1 MGIIKNLTFIL
12 DGGHKKYYTEKE
24 QNISKLL
31 CAPKLF
37 RQERKVCMEFIYQAN
52 ELKSATNARKNTFL
66 LTNGLGGYAS
76 VTGVYSAPRCDQGI
90 LVAAEKAPN
99 VRINLVHRISEK
111 LYCGEDAY
119 YLSSQAFADG
129 TPYEDGYRW
138 LRKFAIDYTPMW
150 QYDVGDVL
158 VERHLCIA
166 YGENSAAVT
175 YHIENNGY
183 QPCTLVLRP
192 YFKFAPKEE
201 AVRQRKRLLYA
212 GGVVVE
218 GERRVKILTDGDLFE
233 TDPDT
238 QWLAYAEDAKD
249 GRPDKGMAFGCCEI
263 TMTVEAGETADYEVV
278 FTAEKNT
285 VSGWRMLREAN
296 ARLEKIESESKFRD
310 PVARQLELSA
320 DAYIARRDSTGGKT
334 ILAGYPLFSDW
345 GRDTMIA
352 LPGCCLA
359 TGRYEEAKSILRT
372 FLAYEKDGL
381 VPNLFPEGD
390 QAPMYNTVDAALIL
404 IDSVWKYVQVT
415 QDWAFAWEA
424 WEPMSRI
431 IAYYRKG
438 THHGIGMDTDGLIFA
453 GEGLDQV
460 TWMDVCV
467 QGILPTPRHG
477 KPVEINAY
485 WYNALMIMDR
495 IAEKLG
501 YEDNDYAEL
510 SQQVKESFCK
520 KFYIPEKGY
529 LKDVLSGTDA
539 DEQIRCNQIWAL
551 SMTYT
556 MLTHEQERNVLDTVQ
571 KHLYTPYDLRIL
583 SPEDP
588 QYHPY
593 YGGEQLERDMA
604 YHQGTTWVF
613 PMGAYY
619 RAYLKVNGNT
629 AEAVEAVKVG
639 LSNIK
644 TMMRQGCAG
653 QLPEI
658 YDGENPHEGKGCF
671 AQAWSVGEILR
682 VYEAIE
688 NLKRE

>member
-1 MGIIKNLTFIL
+1 
-12 DGGHKKYYTEKE
+12 
-24 QNISKLL
+24 
-31 CAPKLF
+31 
-37 RQERKVCMEFIYQAN
+37 MEFIYQAN

-76 VTGVYSAPRCDQGI
+76 VTGIYSVPRCDQGV

-99 VRINLVHRISEK
+99 VRVNMVHRISEK
-111 LYCGEDAY
+111 LYCGENQY
-119 YLSSQAFADG
+119 FLSSQSFADD
-129 TPYEDGYRW
+129 TDYEDGYRW
-138 LRKFAIDYTPMW
+138 QKKFAFDYTPFW
-150 QYDVGDVL
+150 QYEVDEVL
-158 VERHLCIA
+158 VERHLCMA
-166 YGENSAAVT
+166 YGENTSAVL

-183 QPCTLVLRP
+183 KPCTLVLRP
-192 YFKFAPKEE
+192 YFKFAPREE

-233 TDPDT
+233 TEPDM
-238 QWLAYAEDAKD
+238 QWLDYPEDAKD
-249 GRPDKGMAFGCCEI
+249 GRPAKGMAFGCCEI
-263 TMTVEAGETADYEVV
+263 TKTVEAGETVDFEVV
-278 FTAEKNT
+278 FTTEKT
-285 VSGWRMLREAN
+285 AISGWKMLEQAN
-296 ARLEKIESESKFRD
+296 ERLEKMEKASKFRD
-310 PVARQLELSA
+310 PVARQLELDA
-320 DAYIARRDSTGGKT
+320 DAFIARRDSTGGKT

-352 LPGCCLA
+352 LSGCCLS
-359 TGRYEEAKSILRT
+359 TGRFEDAKSILRT

-404 IDSVWKYVQVT
+404 IDCVWRYVQAT

-424 WEPMSRI
+424 WDPMSRI
-431 IAYYRKG
+431 IAHYRKG
-438 THHGIGMDTDGLIFA
+438 TRHNIGMDTDGLIHA
-453 GEGLDQV
+453 GKGLDQV

-485 WYNALMIMDR
+485 WYNALMIMDQ

-501 YEDNDYAEL
+501 HDQKDYAEL
-510 SQQVKESFCK
+510 AEQVKASFCE

-529 LKDVLSGTDA
+529 LRDVLSDTDA

-551 SMTYT
+551 STSFT
-556 MLTHEQERNVLDTVQ
+556 MLTPDQEKKVLETVRT
-571 KHLYTPYDLRIL
+571 HLYTPYGLRTL

-604 YHQGTTWVF
+604 YHQGTVWVF

-619 RAYLKVNGNT
+619 RAYLKVKGNT
-629 AEAVEAVKVG
+629 AEAVETVKVG
-639 LSNIK
+639 LANIK
-644 TMMRQGCAG
+644 AMMRQGCAG

-658 YDGENPHEGKGCF
+658 YDGDNPYEGKGCF

-682 VYEAIE
+682 VYETIE
-688 NLKRE
+688 TLEKENEV